1 MQFITNKLLDAVA
14 KKSDV
19 KPQKG
24 GVEIKGRVEAKGPD
38 TKRQKQSER
47 KIRIIAFSS
56 AQVLPGVL
64 VKYKF
69 CFRRYKAELKILHL
83 SHTHR
88 RCCLSEKPTLS
99 TKSST
104 FLC

>member
-38 TKRQKQSER
+38 TKRQNSQKGR
-47 KIRIIAFSS
+47 
-56 AQVLPGVL
+56 
-64 VKYKF
+64 
-69 CFRRYKAELKILHL
+69 
-83 SHTHR
+83 
-88 RCCLSEKPTLS
+88 
-99 TKSST
+99 
-104 FLC
+104 